1 MKNIDDI
8 AIVVQARL
16 NSQRLPRKMLKPFSG
31 TTLFDLLLNKLSES
45 EYIDNNKVYLSIHEE
60 ELKNAAG
67 EYDFNIYNRSYES
80 ANEDNDIRVIYEWHK
95 DIKEQYVVLIS
106 ACNPLLT
113 IGTIE
118 DFIKKYSESSEPG
131 MFAVFKKK
139 TYYWNKEG
147 QPITNWENSKIMN
160 TKIVEPV
167 YEAAHCLYASEI
179 SFLEKECWMSD
190 QSPPKPELFVMN
202 ELEAFDIDFQ
212 WQFDVAQKLL
222 EVNCE

>member
-45 EYIDNNKVYLSIHEE
+45 EYIDNNKVYLSIYEE

-67 EYDFNIYNRSYES
+67 KYDFNIYNRSYES
-80 ANEDNDIRVIYEWHK
+80 ANEDNDIRVIYEWYK
-95 DIKEQYVVLIS
+95 DIKEEYVVLIS

-131 MFAVFKKK
+131 MFAVFEKK
-139 TYYWNKEG
+139 TYYWNKDNA
-147 QPITNWENSKIMN
+147 PITDWKGGKIMN
-160 TKIVEPV
+160 TKVVEPV
-167 YEAAHCLYASEI
+167 YEAGHCLYASKI
-179 SFLEKECWMSD
+179 SFLENECWMSD
-190 QSPPKPELFVMN
+190 RTPPIPELFVMD
-202 ELEAFDIDFQ
+202 EFEAFDIDYE
-212 WQFDVAQKLL
+212 WQFTTAEKLL
-222 EVNCE
+222 EIA